1 MGRTWARVRAGAV
14 TGWATTP
21 AARRRRFFAILG
33 GSLLVA
39 AGASVLI
46 AAGISMATG
55 GGPLP
60 GDARVAGWIEDR
72 LSVHSA
78 IWLGAVTSSAMVVP
92 VLLAA
97 AVLSARAG
105 HWERALL
112 AVATFAASK
121 VIILA
126 GWLTWSRPRPGGVA
140 GGEIIPEGMGS
151 FPSGHSLQVWT
162 VYGLLALWWAR
173 SSDRGWE
180 RALAWVALVVG
191 TVIVG
196 AGRVR
201 IGAHWPSDIVGGAL
215 LGGLW
220 LGGMAWA
227 ERGVRPGVRSP
238 DAVADG

>member
-1 MGRTWARVRAGAV
+1 MAGWGA
-14 TGWATTP
+14 TP
-21 AARRRRFFAILG
+21 AARRRRFFVVLA

-39 AGASVLI
+39 AVASVLV
-46 AAGISMATG
+46 AAAISAATD

-60 GDARVAGWIEDR
+60 GDVAVARWIEER

-78 IWLGAVTSSAMVVP
+78 LWLGAVTSSAMVVP
-92 VLLAA
+92 VLMVAAALAA
-97 AVLSARAG
+97 RVAR
-105 HWERALL
+105 WERAVL

-173 SSDRGWE
+173 ASDRGWE

-215 LGGLW
+215 LGGVW
-220 LGGMAWA
+220 LAGMARA
-227 ERGVRPGVRSP
+227 ERGVRPGVSSP
-238 DAVADG
+238 GAAADG

>member
-1 MGRTWARVRAGAV
+1 MAAV
-14 TGWATTP
+14 
-21 AARRRRFFAILG
+21 
-33 GSLLVA
+33 
-39 AGASVLI
+39 ASALI
-46 AAGISMATG
+46 AAAISAATD

-60 GDARVAGWIEDR
+60 GDAAVARWIEDR
-72 LSVHSA
+72 LTVHSA

-92 VLLAA
+92 VLAAA
-97 AVLSARAG
+97 AVLAARAG
-105 HWERALL
+105 HWERAVL

-121 VIILA
+121 IIILS
-126 GWLTWSRPRPGGVA
+126 GWLTRSRPRPGGVA

-215 LGGLW
+215 LGGVW
-220 LGGMAWA
+220 LAGMAWA
-227 ERGVRPGVRSP
+227 ERGVRTGLRSP
-238 DAVADG
+238 GGAAGG